1 MKTLSPLG
9 RLRTDDTLY
18 HYLIISF
25 MVVSSDLVN
34 EDAKGQ
40 LQVYYVSNIFS
51 KLEINYLEI

>member
-1 MKTLSPLG
+1 
-9 RLRTDDTLY
+9 
-18 HYLIISF
+18 